1 MHIKFLLFALVATV
15 SVISPTVSAQDGR
28 GASARV
34 VPNARVILITGSTD
48 GLGREVARRAAATGA
63 HVIVHGRNR
72 ERGLAVVEEIKRDGK
87 GSAAFYTADLA
98 KLANVRAFADT
109 ILKQYSRIDVLVN
122 NAGVWLREG
131 PRQTSADGYEM
142 TFAVNY
148 LAGYLLTKL
157 LLPRMLASA
166 PSRIINVASQTQS
179 PLDFT
184 DVMQERSYVGQLAY
198 SQSKLAQVMH
208 TFDLARE
215 LEGKRVTVVALHPA
229 TLMDTH
235 LVEAAGMQPRSTVD
249 EGATALMHLITAAN
263 ITHGAFYRGLMAGRA
278 NAQAYD
284 ENSRAQLKAASE
296 KLIVVK

>member
-1 MHIKFLLFALVATV
+1 MRFPSILIALVATV
-15 SVISPTVSAQDGR
+15 TVVGSVSAQD
-28 GASARV
+28 ARANA
-34 VPNARVILITGSTD
+34 PRRDTTARVILITGSTD

-72 ERGLAVVEEIKRDGK
+72 ERGLAVVEEIKRAGK
-87 GSAAFYTADLA
+87 GSAVFYAADFASLA
-98 KLANVRAFADT
+98 TVRAFADT
-109 ILKQYSRIDVLVN
+109 MLRHYPRIDVLVN

-131 PRQTSADGYEM
+131 PRQVSADGYEM

-157 LLPRMLASA
+157 LLPRVIAGA

-179 PLDFT
+179 PIDFS
-184 DVMQERSYVGQLAY
+184 DVLQERTYIGQRAY

-215 LEGKRVTVVALHPA
+215 LDGKGVTVVALHPA

-235 LVEAAGMQPRSTVD
+235 LVEAAGMQPQSTVD
-249 EGATALMHLITAAN
+249 EGATALMQLIVGPN
-263 ITHGAFYRGLMAGRA
+263 ITQGAFYRGLMVGRA

-284 ENSRAQLKAASE
+284 EGARAQLKAASE
-296 KLIVVK
+296 QFLGKK

>member
-1 MHIKFLLFALVATV
+1 MRCLPVLVAV
-15 SVISPTVSAQDGR
+15 VAAVLNVSAR
-28 GASARV
+28 GDAQEVRSAPPRV
-34 VPNARVILITGSTD
+34 DPKGRVILITGSTD

-72 ERGLAVVEEIKRDGK
+72 ERGLAVVEEIRRDGK
-87 GSAAFYTADLA
+87 GSAAFYPADFA
-98 KLANVRAFADT
+98 KLSNVRAFADT
-109 ILKQYSRIDVLVN
+109 ILKHYPRIDVLVN

-157 LLPRMLASA
+157 LLPRIVASA

-179 PLDFT
+179 PIDMS

-208 TFDLARE
+208 AFDLAKE
-215 LEGKRVTVVALHPA
+215 LEGKRVTVVSLHPA

-235 LVEAAGMQPRSTVD
+235 LVEAAGVQPRSTVD
-249 EGATALMHLITAAN
+249 EGATALMQLITDAN
-263 ITHGAFYRGLMAGRA
+263 ITHGAFYRGLVVGRA

-284 ENSRAQLKAASE
+284 ENARAQLRAATE
-296 KLIVVK
+296 RLIAAK